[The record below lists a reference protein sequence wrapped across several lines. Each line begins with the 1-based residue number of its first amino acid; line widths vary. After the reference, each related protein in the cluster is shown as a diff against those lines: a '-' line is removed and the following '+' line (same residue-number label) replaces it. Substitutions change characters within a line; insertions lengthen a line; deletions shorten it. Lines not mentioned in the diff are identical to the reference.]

1 MGDFKNEFS
10 WSVSR
15 DATFKECK
23 RKYYYAYYGYWGGWD
38 RNNADYVTRTLYV
51 LKQLQNRWLWKGSV
65 VHHEIERV
73 LKELV
78 TTGRLVPFEK
88 SVERVRTMMREGF
101 RYSRDKL
108 YWDHEGSMKNKTALF
123 EHEYETATP
132 DKVWKKNYDE
142 VVECLKAFY
151 ESPVLEEIK
160 NTSHDKII
168 SIESMNGAYFS
179 FSEDK
184 YFVKLD
190 LAYEKDGGIEIV
202 DWKTGSSESG
212 DFQFKLYTL
221 YAAEELDVPHDTISL
236 TEYKLQSGE
245 SAIHKFSKEDL
256 AATEEYIKNS
266 IQEMKDSLSDKAENA
281 AVMKDFPRTE
291 DEKICEY
298 CNFKKICFDLE

>member
-15 DATFKECK
+15 DAAFRECR

-38 RNNADYVTRTLYV
+38 RYNSDHVTRTLYV

-101 RYSRDKL
+101 RYSRDGL
-108 YWDHEGSMKNKTALF
+108 YWEHDGSMKNKTALF
-123 EHEYETATP
+123 EHEYEAGTP
-132 DKVWKKNYDE
+132 DEVWKKNYDE

-160 NTSHDKII
+160 NTPRQNII
-168 SIESMNGAYFS
+168 SIESMNGAHFS
-179 FSEDK
+179 FSGDK

-190 LAYEKDGGIEIV
+190 LAYEKDGGVEIV
-202 DWKTGSSESG
+202 DWKTGASEAD
-212 DFQFKLYTL
+212 DFQFRLYTL
-221 YAAEELDVPHDTISL
+221 YAAEELEAPHDKISL

-245 SAIHKFSKEDL
+245 SAVHRFTKDDIS
-256 AATEEYIKNS
+256 AAGEYIKNS
-266 IQEMKDSLSDKAENA
+266 IQSMRDCLSDPVENA
-281 AVMKDFPRTE
+281 ALMKDFPRTE
-291 DEKICEY
+291 DEKMCSY
-298 CNFKKICFDLE
+298 CNFKKICFNLD